1 MSSLPPIDDDDA
13 PQSEQALLVRLRVG
27 EEAAYE
33 SLVRDYGGRLLAVA
47 RRFVANEEDANDV
60 LQEAFLSAFRALPNF
75 AGQSRLTT
83 WLHRI
88 VVNAALMKLR
98 TRQRRPECSI
108 DDLLPRFESDG
119 HQAEPAVDWSN
130 AAEAALERG
139 ESRALI
145 HAALEQLPEAYRT
158 VLVLRDLEEVDTETA
173 ATMLEVSPAVVKTR
187 LHRARQALRTLLDR
201 HFRGGAS
208 C

>member
-1 MSSLPPIDDDDA
+1 MSTLSSTDEEDA
-13 PQSEQALLVRLRVG
+13 LLGEQALLVRLRAG
-27 EEAAYE
+27 DQAAYE
-33 SLVRDYGGRLLAVA
+33 TLVRDYGGRLLAVA
-47 RRFVANEEDANDV
+47 RRFLSNEEDAHDV

-75 AGQSRLTT
+75 AGESRLTT

-98 TRQRRPECSI
+98 SRQRRPECSI
-108 DDLLPRFESDG
+108 EDLLPRFQADG
-119 HQAEPAVDWSN
+119 HQADPAVDWSN

-173 ATMLEVSPAVVKTR
+173 ATMLEVSPSVIKTR

>member
-1 MSSLPPIDDDDA
+1 MTTSPLLDDDQAASD
-13 PQSEQALLVRLRVG
+13 EQALVEQLRAG
-27 EEAAYE
+27 EGAAYE
-33 SLVRDYGGRLLAVA
+33 TLVREYGGRLLAVA
-47 RRFVANEEDANDV
+47 RRFLSNEEDAHDA
-60 LQEAFLSAFRALPNF
+60 LQEAFLAAFRALPNF
-75 AGQSRLTT
+75 AGQSRLST

-98 TRQRRPECSI
+98 SRKRRPECSI
-108 DDLLPRFESDG
+108 EDLLPRFVADG

-139 ESRALI
+139 ETRAI
-145 HAALEQLPEAYRT
+145 IEAALEQLPEAYRT
-158 VLVLRDLEEVDTETA
+158 VLILRDLEEVDTETA
-173 ATMLEVSPAVVKTR
+173 ATMLEVSTAVIKTR

-201 HFRGGAS
+201 HFRGGAA

>member
-1 MSSLPPIDDDDA
+1 VTTSPLLDDDQAASD
-13 PQSEQALLVRLRVG
+13 EQALVEQLRAG
-27 EEAAYE
+27 EGAAYE
-33 SLVRDYGGRLLAVA
+33 TLVREYGGRLLAVA
-47 RRFVANEEDANDV
+47 RRFLSNEEDAHDA
-60 LQEAFLSAFRALPNF
+60 LQEAFLAAFRALPNF
-75 AGQSRLTT
+75 AGQSRLST

-98 TRQRRPECSI
+98 SRKRRPECSI
-108 DDLLPRFESDG
+108 EDLLPRFATDG

-139 ESRALI
+139 ETRAI
-145 HAALEQLPEAYRT
+145 IEAALEQLPEAYRT
-158 VLVLRDLEEVDTETA
+158 VLILRDLEEVDTETA
-173 ATMLEVSPAVVKTR
+173 ATMLEVSTAVIKTR

-201 HFRGGAS
+201 HFRGGAA